1 MAGIWQYR
9 GKWKCQIRKEGFPS
23 QSKTFETKAE
33 AVAWGAEVESRM
45 NRGTFMGSTTK
56 QSMTIR
62 EMLERYLSE
71 ESPNKAYSAADSSRA
86 KPLVAALG
94 AYHVHKLGHADL
106 ATYKRDRLTL
116 RSAQTVTHELNLLH
130 RAYVIASAEWG
141 IILPNGIPKTS
152 RPPLP
157 RGRGTRIRP
166 NQVESIVQATE
177 SEQLKRIVTLA
188 VETAMRRSELLSIQ
202 WENVDFDRHS
212 IYLAKTKNGLSRTVP
227 LSPKA
232 LQTLQSMQQATTG
245 PVFTLAASSVSQAF
259 QRAVERVGIRSIRF
273 HDLRHE
279 ATSRLFERGL
289 NVIEVARITGHLTL
303 SMLDRYTHLDV
314 KELVQKLG

>member
-33 AVAWGAEVESRM
+33 AVAWGAEVESQM
-45 NRGTFMGSTTK
+45 NRGTFGGSTAK
-56 QSMTIR
+56 QSMTIC
-62 EMLERYLSE
+62 EMLERYLAE
-71 ESPNKAYSAADSSRA
+71 ESPGKAYSAADLSRS

-94 AYHVHKLGHADL
+94 AYHVHKLAHKDL
-106 ATYKRDRLTL
+106 AAYKRDRLVS
-116 RSAQTVTHELNLLH
+116 RSPQTVTHELNLLH
-130 RAYVIASAEWG
+130 RAYVIASTEWG
-141 IILPNGIPKTS
+141 IILPNGIPKTA

-166 NQVESIVQATE
+166 NQIEIILESTE
-177 SEQLKRIVTLA
+177 SEQLKHIVPLA
-188 VETAMRRSELLSIQ
+188 VETAMRRSELLSVR
-202 WENVDFDRHS
+202 WENVDLERCS
-212 IYLAKTKNGLSRTVP
+212 IYLEKTKNGLSRTVP
-227 LSPKA
+227 LSPRA
-232 LQTLQSMQQATTG
+232 IQVLRSMPQATTG
-245 PVFTLAASSVSQAF
+245 PVFTLAASSVTQAF
-259 QRAVERVGIRSIRF
+259 QRAVERAGIHHVRF

-289 NVIEVARITGHLTL
+289 NVIEVARITGHVTL

-314 KELVQKLG
+314 QGLVQKLA